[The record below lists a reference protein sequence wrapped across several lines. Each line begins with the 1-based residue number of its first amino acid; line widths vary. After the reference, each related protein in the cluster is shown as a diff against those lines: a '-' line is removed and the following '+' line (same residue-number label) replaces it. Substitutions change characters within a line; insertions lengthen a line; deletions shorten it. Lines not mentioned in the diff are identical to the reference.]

1 MKETSSETLMHQKI
15 ILLRNCIT
23 KNVTNP
29 IGILFTSSCPTER
42 SIYPFEDVPVAGKK
56 RVIYRSTPFGRPDA
70 TTSTV
75 TSVLGVTAPLAR
87 PVLAKQRTKD
97 ISEVS
102 VGKKT
107 VEKKMLILFILSR

>member
-1 MKETSSETLMHQKI
+1 MDQEL
-15 ILLRNCIT
+15 ILLRNYNT
-23 KNVTNP
+23 KNATNL
-29 IGILFTSSCPTER
+29 IGTTER

-107 VEKKMLILFILSR
+107 VEKKLLILFILSR